1 MDLDPGQCLAALRS
15 HDARFDGRFFVG
27 VTSTGIYCRPVCS
40 GRPPRPEHC
49 TFHRSAA
56 AAEAAGFRPCL
67 RCRPELAPGLSTVE
81 AQARLARRA
90 ASLLEEL
97 PRAGGGID
105 AVARRL
111 GVSPRH
117 LRRAFGAQFGVS
129 PVAFAQTQRLLL
141 AKRLLTDTTLPVTEV
156 ALASGFGS
164 LRRFH
169 ALFRARYR
177 LSPSELRRGAPAAAP
192 PDAVDLELAY
202 RPPYD
207 WERQLA
213 FLGYRGLAGVE
224 SVQGGAYRRSM
235 VIVADTLRHAGWI
248 EVKPVPGRALL
259 ALRVSAT
266 LVPVLPAVLARAK
279 HLFDTDGDPLAVA
292 QALGPLAAPRP
303 GLRLPGAVDGFE
315 VLVRA
320 VLGQQVTVRAARTL
334 ARRFVEA
341 FGEPVHTPFPD
352 ITRLFPSPACVAA
365 QSRDAIAALGIIG
378 RRAGTLRAAAA
389 AVAAGELELRPDAP
403 VEATLA
409 RLQALPGVGD
419 WTAQY
424 VAMRA
429 LAWPDAFPAA
439 DHGVMKA
446 LGVRQPRAAT
456 ALAQAWRPWRAYAV
470 MHLWNSLHPQE
481 ATPCTTT

>member
-1 MDLDPGQCLAALRS
+1 MELDPGQCFAALRAR
-15 HDARFDGRFFVG
+15 DARFDGRFFVG

-40 GRPPRPEHC
+40 ARVPRREHC

-67 RCRPELAPGLSTVE
+67 RCRPELAPGLSAVD
-81 AQARLARRA
+81 AQARLARHA
-90 ASLLEEL
+90 ARLLEAL
-97 PRAGGGID
+97 PRAGGGIQT
-105 AVARRL
+105 VAQRL

-117 LRRAFGAQFGVS
+117 LRRAFGAAFGVA

-169 ALFRARYR
+169 ALFRTRYR
-177 LSPSELRRGAPAAAP
+177 LSPTALRQGLLSTAPA
-192 PDAVDLELAY
+192 DAMDFELAY

-207 WERQLA
+207 WARQLA
-213 FLGYRGLAGVE
+213 FLRDRSLTEVE
-224 SVQGGAYRRSM
+224 SVQDGAYRRSLLIEAG
-235 VIVADTLRHAGWI
+235 VQRHTGWF
-248 EVKPVPGRALL
+248 EVRPVPERALL
-259 ALRVSAT
+259 AVRVSAT
-266 LVPVLPAVLARAK
+266 LVPVLTAVLARVK

-292 QALGPLAAPRP
+292 AALGPLATPRP

-341 FGEPVHTPFPD
+341 FGEPLQTPFAD
-352 ITRLFPSPACVAA
+352 INRLFPAPQRIAA

-378 RRAGTLRAAAA
+378 RRADTLRAAAA
-389 AVAAGELELRPDAP
+389 AVAAGELDLRPDAP
-403 VEATLA
+403 VEATLV
-409 RLQALPGVGD
+409 RLRALPGVGD
-419 WTAQY
+419 WTARY

-446 LGVRQPRAAT
+446 LGVSRPRDAA
-456 ALAQAWRPWRAYAV
+456 ARAHHWRPWRAYAV
-470 MHLWNSLHPQE
+470 MHLWHSLDSQE
-481 ATPCTTT
+481 TTPCTTT